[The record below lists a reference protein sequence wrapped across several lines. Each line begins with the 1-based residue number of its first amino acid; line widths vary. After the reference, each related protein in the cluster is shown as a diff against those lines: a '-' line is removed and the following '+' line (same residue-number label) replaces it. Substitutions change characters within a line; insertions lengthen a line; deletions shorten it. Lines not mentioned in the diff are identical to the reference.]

1 MAPQIIRLLLLVLV
15 FGAVM
20 LSIEGLV
27 GFIRASR
34 TSDRA
39 INKRLK
45 LIASGMD
52 RAKVMSRLR
61 RDDRRDANVPEP
73 FASMWRV
80 MGRVLHGAG
89 QSVSPGFALL
99 IMASAF
105 LVILIGLVAFSFFGG
120 LGLNPGKLLMIVAF
134 SAAAAF
140 GVPFMVLSRMADN
153 RRKKVESQFPIALDV
168 FVRGLRA
175 GHPVASALDLLTK
188 EMTDPIG
195 SEFGV
200 VTDEIAYGA
209 DMRDSLQAMADRWG
223 LQDMQMFV
231 VCLAVQSETGGNLAE
246 ILENLSGVIRER
258 ASMYMKVRALSSE
271 GRMTALIL
279 TALPILA
286 FVALFLLNP
295 SFYLDVSGDPS
306 FVPGFLSLVILYFIG
321 FFSIRRM
328 INLEV

>member
-1 MAPQIIRLLLLVLV
+1 MSPQVIRIFLLILI
-15 FGAVM
+15 FGSVM
-20 LSIEGLV
+20 LSIEGVAGWL
-27 GFIRASR
+27 RANRGSG
-34 TSDRA
+34 RA

-45 LIASGMD
+45 MIQSGFD
-52 RAKVMSRLR
+52 RSTIMSRLR
-61 RDDRRDANVPEP
+61 RDDRSDANLPEP
-73 FASMWRV
+73 IAGLWRA

-89 QSVSPGFALL
+89 LSTSPGLTLL
-99 IMASAF
+99 MMASAF
-105 LVILIGLVAFSFFGG
+105 MLLVIGLAAFAFLGG
-120 LGLNPGKLLMIVAF
+120 LGLNPGKLLMILVF

-140 GVPFMVLSRMADN
+140 GIPFLVLSRLADN
-153 RRKKVESQFPIALDV
+153 RRNKVEGQFPVALDV

-195 SEFGV
+195 SEFGI

-223 LQDMQMFV
+223 LPDMQMFV
-231 VCLAVQSETGGNLAE
+231 VCLAVQNETGGNLAE
-246 ILENLSGVIRER
+246 ILENLTGVIRER

-286 FVALFLLNP
+286 FVALFVVNP
-295 SFYLDVSGDPS
+295 SFYLDVSNDPA
-306 FVPGFLSLVILYFIG
+306 FMPGFLALIILYFIG